1 MRHETKNLII
11 TVASTLIAS
20 AITGW
25 IALQSSQM
33 QSDLAIKQ
41 LSSETARAQSSII
54 LEKASVFLNRY
65 AKAFTYRLIQDPA
78 KFDIYRQREL
88 LIECQNYALEIQP
101 YLGRKAGY
109 LALKISEYLRATLE
123 TVPPN
128 WKSAE
133 DFSKEISTYLI
144 KFLIEI
150 EIEVGGLNQKA
161 DPTVDNSGLAKILR
175 EYMGEELQISQD
187 KWYED
192 INRQSGGSGK

>member
-54 LEKASVFLNRY
+54 LEKASAFLNRY
-65 AKAFTYRLIQDPA
+65 AKAFTYRLTQDPA

-133 DFSKEISTYLI
+133 DFSEEISNYLI
-144 KFLIEI
+144 KFLMEI

-161 DPTVDNSGLAKILR
+161 DPTVDNSGRAKILR
-175 EYMGEELQISQD
+175 EYMGEELQISQN

-192 INRQSGGSGK
+192 INKQSGSSGK